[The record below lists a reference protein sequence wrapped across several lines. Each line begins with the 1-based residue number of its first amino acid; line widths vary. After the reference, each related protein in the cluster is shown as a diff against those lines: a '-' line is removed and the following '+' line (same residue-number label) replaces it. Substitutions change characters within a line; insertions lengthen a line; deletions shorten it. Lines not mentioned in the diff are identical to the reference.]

1 MLRLGFDEE
10 IIVKFKAFLSFL
22 EHVCKQKR
30 ECLQRIDRK
39 DKQDLEFAS

>member
-22 EHVCKQKR
+22 EHVCKQ
-30 ECLQRIDRK
+30 QIDRK

>member
-30 ECLQRIDRK
+30 ECLHQIDRK

>member
-10 IIVKFKAFLSFL
+10 IIVKFKVFLSFL
-22 EHVCKQKR
+22 EHVCKQNR